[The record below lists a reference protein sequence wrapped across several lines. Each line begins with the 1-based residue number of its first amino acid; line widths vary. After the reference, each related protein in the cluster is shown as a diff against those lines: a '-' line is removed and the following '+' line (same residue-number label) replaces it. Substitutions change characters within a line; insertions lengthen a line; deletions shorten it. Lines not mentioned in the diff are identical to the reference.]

1 MKPVTLVCFAVKAE
15 AKAFATLTAGR
26 PHLRTLLT
34 GIGRRNAERAVRAA
48 LARGAPKLVL
58 SCGFAGGLNPELATG
73 TVVFAAAGET
83 GLERA
88 LLAAGARPARFHCTE
103 QVACT
108 AEAKRALWAATGAD
122 AVEMESEAAG
132 AVCREQK
139 VPSATVRVI
148 LDTAGQDLPLDFNRL
163 MTPHQRWDACKLA
176 LALLKSPDKL
186 RALLRLRQQSRWAA
200 QRLAEVLAR
209 VTGTPDASGGGT

>member
-1 MKPVTLVCFAVKAE
+1 MNPVTLVCFAVKAE
-15 AKAFATLTAGR
+15 AKAFTGLAAAR

-48 LARGAPKLVL
+48 LAREQPKLVL
-58 SCGFAGGLNPELATG
+58 SCGFAGGLNPELAAG
-73 TVVFAAAGET
+73 TVVFAAAGQT

-88 LLAAGARPARFHCTE
+88 LLAAGARPARFHCAE

-122 AVEMESEAAG
+122 AVEMESEAAC

-148 LDTAGQDLPLDFNRL
+148 LDTAGQDLPLDFNLL
-163 MTPHQRWDACKLA
+163 MTPNQRLDACKLA
-176 LALLKSPDKL
+176 LALLKSPRKL
-186 RALLRLRQQSRWAA
+186 SALLRLRQQSRFAA

-209 VTGTPDASGGGT
+209 VAGTPEASGGGT